1 MQKTNS
7 IVVFIPCKRRFEISI
22 LPKYS
27 NNRIIPIL
35 LVQLDI
41 GKVMILVTFL
51 QVMLSGI
58 FIMHDQSHN
67 LPFSL
72 FCFRLF

>member
-35 LVQLDI
+35 LVQVDI
-41 GKVMILVTFL
+41 GKVMIFYK
-51 QVMLSGI
+51 I
-58 FIMHDQSHN
+58 FGNILTSHAQWYVHYA
-67 LPFSL
+67 
-72 FCFRLF
+72 

>member
-1 MQKTNS
+1 MQKTNL
-7 IVVFIPCKRRFEISI
+7 IVVFILCKRRFEISI

-41 GKVMILVTFL
+41 GKVMIFYKMFGNILT
-51 QVMLSGI
+51 
-58 FIMHDQSHN
+58 SHAQWYVHYA
-67 LPFSL
+67 
-72 FCFRLF
+72 